1 MRLKTMIM
9 GMLMLLPMTIQA
21 QEPAKYMA
29 GAVPEV
35 NGKVVFSTKL
45 AVDNMSKSQVYL
57 TMEKW
62 AESLT
67 SRGTAIENKNRVA
80 YKDEGKGEIVYTGEE
95 WIVFSS
101 SGFSLDRTRIYY
113 NLHIFCE
120 NNLATIQMVNIR
132 YLYDENREGGERYNA
147 EELITDKECMNKDR
161 TKLIKSVAKFRRK
174 TIDLKD
180 ELFQDASK
188 AFGYSESTTA
198 RFVGVAPAPIQRTD
212 VQAEQ
217 KAEEPRHT
225 PPVVKTMPEKTKKVS
240 NAAEKK
246 EETAA
251 EKPAMTPPVV
261 KTMPEKKE
269 KKKEEKTEKPR
280 MTPPVVKTMPA
291 KDTLSFT
298 VKSDSDIAKLL
309 EQTGKAT
316 ITVISENGTA
326 QMLQFKKTDT
336 EKASD
341 GKTTT
346 FTGTISK

>member
-9 GMLMLLPMTIQA
+9 GVLMLLPLALQA
-21 QEPAKYMA
+21 QEPAKYLA

-35 NGKVVFSTKL
+35 NGKVLFTTQLS
-45 AVDNMSKSQVYL
+45 VDNNKSEVFQ

-67 SRGTAIENKNRVA
+67 GRNTAIGNKNRIA

-95 WIVFSS
+95 WMVFSS

-113 NLHIFCE
+113 NLRILCE

-132 YLYDENREGGERYNA
+132 YLYDGNRNGGERYSA
-147 EELITDKECMNKDR
+147 EELITDEECMNKDK
-161 TKLIKSVAKFRRK
+161 TKLLKTIGKFRRK

-180 ELFQDASK
+180 ELFLDASK
-188 AFGYSESTTA
+188 AFGFSETTTA
-198 RFVGVAPAPIQRTD
+198 QIVRVAPAPIRRTD

-217 KAEEPRHT
+217 KPEEPRRT
-225 PPVVKTMPEKTKKVS
+225 PPVVKTMPEKTEKVV
-240 NAAEKK
+240 NTAEKK
-246 EETAA
+246 AETTV

-261 KTMPEKKE
+261 KTMPEKTE
-269 KKKEEKTEKPR
+269 KKEEKASEKPK

-291 KDTLSFT
+291 KETISFT
-298 VKSDSDIAKLL
+298 VKADSDLAKLL
-309 EQTGKAT
+309 EQTSKAT

-326 QMLQFKKTDT
+326 QMLQFRRTGT
-336 EKASD
+336 EKSTD
-341 GKTTT
+341 DKMKIY
-346 FTGTISK
+346 TGTISK